1 MVLLFLV
8 LLRFKIDA
16 FAVWLEV
23 PENQEAFLTLWKL
36 RSGLGADELAALQVP
51 YLSPLLRLY

>member
-23 PENQEAFLTLWKL
+23 PDNQEAFLTLWKL
-36 RSGLGADELAALQVP
+36 RSGLGADELAALQVT